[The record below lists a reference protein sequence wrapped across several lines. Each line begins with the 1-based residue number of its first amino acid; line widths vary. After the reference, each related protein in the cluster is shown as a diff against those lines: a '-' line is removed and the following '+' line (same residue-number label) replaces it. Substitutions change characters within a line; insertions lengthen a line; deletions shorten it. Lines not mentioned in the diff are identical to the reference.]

1 MTGQVGAGPKM
12 VSGTSNTGHGH
23 LNESNTGEVVKA
35 KPVGKGVL
43 KEREGRN

>member
-23 LNESNTGEVVKA
+23 LNESNTGEVVRA